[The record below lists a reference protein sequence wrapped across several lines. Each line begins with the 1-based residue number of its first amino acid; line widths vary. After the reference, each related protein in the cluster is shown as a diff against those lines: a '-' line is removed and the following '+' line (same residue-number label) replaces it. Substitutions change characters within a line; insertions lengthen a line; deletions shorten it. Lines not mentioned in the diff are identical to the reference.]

1 MGKGRGGA
9 GRKARRGMIVSA
21 QAVNDLPAGI
31 KLDTFRL
38 GATNVVE
45 YAFDVDGVEGVLRVS
60 RPQNNSVG
68 RSVTFEVEGSLYR
81 AAVEMTTGVGVV
93 RRALRAWRYEVSHAP
108 EGTLFSATAAK
119 DDGYGRER
127 GAFYRALGFGEPSG
141 LAGTQYGVVRDGR
154 LTPVER

>member
-21 QAVNDLPAGI
+21 RTANDLPDGI
-31 KLDTFRL
+31 KADRFRL

-45 YAFDVDGVEGVLRVS
+45 YTFSVDGTEGALRVS
-60 RPQNNSVG
+60 RPESNQIG
-68 RSVTFEVEGSLYR
+68 RTVTFEVEGSLYR
-81 AAVEMTTGVGVV
+81 AAVEMATGIGMV

-119 DDGYGRER
+119 DDGYGKER
-127 GAFYRALGFGEPSG
+127 GSFYRNLGFGEPTG
-141 LAGTQYGVVRDGR
+141 KAGTQYGVVRDGR
-154 LTPVER
+154 LVPVVQ